1 MGAGRDITRQR
12 QMEEALRESEA
23 RFREL
28 FEASP
33 DAVLLIDT
41 QDPRWP
47 ILDCNLAACEMNGYA
62 REELIG
68 QSIDILD
75 SVPGDLGERMTYLER
90 LQREGILHYETF
102 HRRKDGVLF
111 PVEVAA
117 RLIFLPG
124 KKLVLGIDRDI
135 TERMRVEQSL
145 RRLSTH
151 DSLTGLYNRAF
162 FEEELNRL
170 ETSRLCPVSIV
181 MTDVDA
187 LKTTNDREGHAA
199 GDELLRRTDAVLD
212 AAFRV
217 EDIIARIGGDEFDV
231 LLLQTAAEAVRLAVD
246 RCRMEINRQNDIP
259 GKPPLS
265 LSMGAATAQKSELDA
280 GVATGG

>member
-1 MGAGRDITRQR
+1 M
-12 QMEEALRESEA
+12 
-23 RFREL
+23 
-28 FEASP
+28 
-33 DAVLLIDT
+33 LIDT

-47 ILDCNLAACEMNGYA
+47 ILDCNLAAREINGYA

-90 LQREGILHYETF
+90 LQREGMLQYETL

-111 PVEVAA
+111 PVEVST
-117 RLIFLPG
+117 RLLSLSG

-170 ETSRLCPVSIV
+170 ETSRLFPVSIV
-181 MTDVDA
+181 MTDVDTM
-187 LKTTNDREGHAA
+187 KTTNDREEGHAT
-199 GDELLRRTDAVLD
+199 GDESSRRTAAVLG
-212 AAFRV
+212 AAFR
-217 EDIIARIGGDEFDV
+217 A
-231 LLLQTAAEAVRLAVD
+231 
-246 RCRMEINRQNDIP
+246 
-259 GKPPLS
+259 
-265 LSMGAATAQKSELDA
+265 
-280 GVATGG
+280 